1 MVILGAGKI
10 GRLLAKSLEF
20 DYNVKN
26 TSGSSAYGGG
36 QIVRTSLIPALNRLN
51 KAGVKPQEEQMIREN
66 MSRID
71 SILEVKRNE
80 LVAQGMTDKKAIKA
94 ELDKLGKIEYFKFMD
109 KANLSESLQQQLVLA
124 DLLEKTMVNEEGVA
138 TTGVGDTLWNALFE
152 ATTPE
157 AQYRA
162 ALEIYYRG
170 HHTKPDEDT
179 IKVAEKRFRKY
190 FFPQ

>member
-1 MVILGAGKI
+1 
-10 GRLLAKSLEF
+10 
-20 DYNVKN
+20 
-26 TSGSSAYGGG
+26 
-36 QIVRTSLIPALNRLN
+36 
-51 KAGVKPQEEQMIREN
+51 MIREN

-71 SILEVKRNE
+71 SLLKAERNK
-80 LVAQGMTDKKAIKA
+80 LVAQGMTDEDDIK
-94 ELDKLGKIEYFKFMD
+94 DKLDELGRIEYFKFMD

-170 HHTKPDEDT
+170 HHTKPDLAT
-179 IKVAEKRFRKY
+179 IKLAEKRFRPY